1 MILFYIALLSI
12 FYRIGESYCSLP
24 ITRRLSCDRFSNI
37 DPPPRPLH
45 QVVFPSSLPPQCF
58 FYNFHHFI
66 QFIIFLLC
74 FEPHP
79 LPHDSSLRPPR
90 PPLSLSFVFLLIF
103 HRGNFSTVMLA
114 VHKATGLKVAV
125 KVVEKSIVQNKPE
138 MLKNEVDI
146 LYVHLLLLE
155 SSQLLPH

>member
-1 MILFYIALLSI
+1 
-12 FYRIGESYCSLP
+12 
-24 ITRRLSCDRFSNI
+24 
-37 DPPPRPLH
+37 
-45 QVVFPSSLPPQCF
+45 
-58 FYNFHHFI
+58 
-66 QFIIFLLC
+66 
-74 FEPHP
+74 
-79 LPHDSSLRPPR
+79 
-90 PPLSLSFVFLLIF
+90 
-103 HRGNFSTVMLA
+103 MLA